1 MNLRE
6 VFPASDKPT
15 DRILTGMLALVAFTL
30 PFKFLV
36 NGFIVVAFIVWL
48 GGNPF
53 KKLFSGSHFTKVLL
67 AVLVFYFLH
76 ALGFVYTN
84 NTQETWFSLEI
95 KISLVI
101 FPLIFYTTRYTWP
114 QMKFLI
120 MSFVLGNILLC
131 LMCLVRSTFLYLG
144 PKTDVDPFFY
154 AGLSW
159 LQHPSYLSMYLT
171 FCCVVILQKN
181 IFSKWLKLVIVIF
194 FTGFVLLLSSKTGI
208 AIHFL
213 FLLLTG
219 VSYFLKK
226 GNYLKLS
233 LFALVSLLVL
243 TLIVSFVPP
252 VKQRFLNVV
261 GAFGSGRED
270 KAATESTAVR
280 MLIWKEARAVIS
292 EHPLLGVSP
301 GDANDALYERYR
313 LNGLTGAYE
322 KKLNAHN
329 QYLQTG
335 VGLGLVGLASLCSL
349 FAIPL
354 FMRPRRLLVF
364 FLLIIAVNFLT
375 ESMLQTMAGCI
386 FFGYFYAVLS
396 FDHQAAQRAARKNQ
410 SNKL

>member
-1 MNLRE
+1 
-6 VFPASDKPT
+6 
-15 DRILTGMLALVAFTL
+15 
-30 PFKFLV
+30 
-36 NGFIVVAFIVWL
+36 
-48 GGNPF
+48 
-53 KKLFSGSHFTKVLL
+53 
-67 AVLVFYFLH
+67 
-76 ALGFVYTN
+76 
-84 NTQETWFSLEI
+84 
-95 KISLVI
+95 
-101 FPLIFYTTRYTWP
+101 
-114 QMKFLI
+114 
-120 MSFVLGNILLC
+120 
-131 LMCLVRSTFLYLG
+131 
-144 PKTDVDPFFY
+144 
-154 AGLSW
+154 
-159 LQHPSYLSMYLT
+159 
-171 FCCVVILQKN
+171 
-181 IFSKWLKLVIVIF
+181 
-194 FTGFVLLLSSKTGI
+194 
-208 AIHFL
+208 
-213 FLLLTG
+213 
-219 VSYFLKK
+219 VS
-226 GNYLKLS
+226 
-233 LFALVSLLVL
+233 
-243 TLIVSFVPP
+243 IVPP